1 MSRRV
6 GVILAPLVVVAAIA
20 TVFATRF
27 VEPIGSASP
36 DYLSTEAHPWW
47 PDGATNETLVLF
59 LAAQL
64 GLGLAAFLRRPYS
77 GAAQA
82 LLAGSAG
89 NAASSVVWSVGLGPA
104 DLLQRSPA
112 WAVFFMSG
120 TLTLV
125 FWSSLVHIVLVF
137 P

>member
-6 GVILAPLVVVAAIA
+6 GVILAPLVVLAAIA
-20 TVFATRF
+20 TAVATRF
-27 VEPIGSASP
+27 VEPIESTSAG
-36 DYLSTEAHPWW
+36 YLSTEAHPWW
-47 PDGATNETLVLF
+47 PDGVTNETLVLF

-64 GLGLAAFLRRPYS
+64 GLGLAAFLRRPHS

-104 DLLQRSPA
+104 DLMLRSPA
-112 WAVFFMSG
+112 WAVSEVG
-120 TLTLV
+120 ENR
-125 FWSSLVHIVLVF
+125 
-137 P
+137 